1 MKLKKKLEAWLE
13 ADLITPAQQQKI
25 IAFENNQVKPALMG
39 ILLSLSAFCIG
50 VGLISLIAANWNA
63 ISDPV
68 KMVVMFL
75 LLAGTGA
82 AMFTAYLQHKNTAG
96 EVWLLVYALLI
107 LGAIGLTGQ
116 VFQLQAIGL
125 RAYLFWSLLTLP
137 LLVLTRK
144 MILPIIWIP
153 TFLFSMLDE
162 LSRMEWFSSLMHYLD
177 NSFPYSAV
185 ITILIIYVMIY
196 SLLKFLLTNRNPA
209 LVKAW
214 NFWLVFNLVSQVF
227 FMDFFSDALFGMYFG
242 SYAPYTV
249 YNWGTVAILIV
260 TLASTAWFN
269 FRFNGKSCLATDI
282 VATILL
288 FALILGVLPEKEIS
302 HQLFGLFLTLS
313 CLSWVMFYGWRRH
326 KIRLLNLASG
336 LVALRIFIVYLQ
348 VFGTLMSTGLGMII
362 SGLVLLAII
371 KTWQLLMK
379 KLKQQ
384 KGF

>member
-39 ILLSLSAFCIG
+39 ILLSLSVFCIG
-50 VGLISLIAANWNA
+50 VGLISLIAANWDA
-63 ISDPV
+63 ISDTL
-68 KMVVMFL
+68 KMVLMFL

-82 AMFTAYLQHKNTAG
+82 AMFKAYLQHKNTAG

-125 RAYLFWSLLTLP
+125 RAFLFWSLLTLP

-162 LSRMEWFSSLMHYLD
+162 LSRTEWFSSLMHYFD
-177 NSFPYSAV
+177 KNFPYGAV

-196 SLLKFLLTNRNPA
+196 SLLKFFLTNRNPA
-209 LVKAW
+209 IVKAW

-227 FMDFFSDALFGMYFG
+227 LMDFFSDALFGMYFG

-249 YNWGTVAILIV
+249 YNWGAVAILIFATV
-260 TLASTAWFN
+260 STAWFN

-282 VATILL
+282 IATILL
-288 FALILGVLPEKEIS
+288 FALILGTLPEVEIA

-313 CLSWVMFYGWRRH
+313 CLSLIMFYGWRRH

-371 KTWQLLMK
+371 KIWQLLMT

-384 KGF
+384 KGL